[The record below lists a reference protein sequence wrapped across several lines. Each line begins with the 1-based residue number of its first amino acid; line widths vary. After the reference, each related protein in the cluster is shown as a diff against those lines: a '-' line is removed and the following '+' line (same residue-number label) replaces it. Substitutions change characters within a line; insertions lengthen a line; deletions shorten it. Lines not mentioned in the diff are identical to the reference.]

1 MANLYEIDKKI
12 LECITNCIDPDT
24 GEITNS
30 EQLEALQMERQ
41 TKLEN
46 VALYIKNLKADA
58 AMYKAEKQAFAERQ
72 AAAEKRAES
81 LSEWLKK
88 ALDGQ
93 KFKTEKTEVNFRKTQ
108 KVEVIDIWEL
118 NEDYV
123 KYSDPTPDKAAIKRA
138 IKAGEDVKGAKLID
152 DISMTVK

>member
-1 MANLYEIDKKI
+1 MANLYEIDEKI
-12 LECITNCIDPDT
+12 LECMTNCIDPDT
-24 GEITNS
+24 GEIINS

-58 AMYKAEKQAFAERQ
+58 ATYKAEKQAFEKRQ
-72 AAAEKRAES
+72 AAAEKEAES
-81 LSEWLKK
+81 LSKWLKN

-93 KFKTEKTEVNFRKTQ
+93 RFKTDKTEVTFRKTQ
-108 KVEVIDIWEL
+108 RIEVTDIWDL
-118 NEDYV
+118 NEDFV

-138 IKAGEDVKGAKLID
+138 IKAGEEVKGAKLID

>member
-1 MANLYEIDKKI
+1 MANLYEIDEKI
-12 LECITNCIDPDT
+12 LECMANCIDPDT
-24 GEITNS
+24 GEIIDS
-30 EQLEALQMERQ
+30 EQLEALKMERQ

-88 ALDGQ
+88 HLTGRNSRP
-93 KFKTEKTEVNFRKTQ
+93 KKRK
-108 KVEVIDIWEL
+108 
-118 NEDYV
+118 
-123 KYSDPTPDKAAIKRA
+123 
-138 IKAGEDVKGAKLID
+138 
-152 DISMTVK
+152 

>member
-1 MANLYEIDKKI
+1 MANLYDIDAKI
-12 LECITNCIDPDT
+12 MECMANCIDPDT

-30 EQLEALQMERQ
+30 ERLEALQMERQ
-41 TKLEN
+41 IKLEN

-81 LSEWLKK
+81 LSEWLKN

-93 KFKTEKTEVNFRKTQ
+93 KFKTEKAEVNFRKTQ
-108 KVEVIDIWEL
+108 IVEVIDIWDL
-118 NEDYV
+118 NEDLL

-138 IKAGEDVKGAKLID
+138 IKAGEEVKGAKLVD
-152 DISMTVK
+152 GISMTIK

>member
-1 MANLYEIDKKI
+1 MANLYEIDTQI
-12 LECITNCIDPDT
+12 TECFDADT
-24 GEITNS
+24 GELLDA
-30 EQLEALQMERQ
+30 EKLENLMIEKEN
-41 TKLEN
+41 KLEN
-46 VALYIKNLKADA
+46 VALWIKNLKADA
-58 AMYKAEKQAFAERQ
+58 AMYKAEKTAFAERQ
-72 AAAEKRAES
+72 AAAERKAES
-81 LSEWLKK
+81 LTMWLKN

-108 KVEVIDIWEL
+108 KVEVIDIWGL

-152 DISMTVK
+152 DISISIK

>member
-58 AMYKAEKQAFAERQ
+58 TMYKAEKQAFAR
-72 AAAEKRAES
+72 
-81 LSEWLKK
+81 
-88 ALDGQ
+88 
-93 KFKTEKTEVNFRKTQ
+93 N
-108 KVEVIDIWEL
+108 
-118 NEDYV
+118 Y
-123 KYSDPTPDKAAIKRA
+123 
-138 IKAGEDVKGAKLID
+138 
-152 DISMTVK
+152 

>member
-1 MANLYEIDKKI
+1 MANLYEIDEKI
-12 LECITNCIDPDT
+12 LECMTNCIDPDT
-24 GEITNS
+24 GEIIDS

-72 AAAEKRAES
+72 AAAERKAES
-81 LSEWLKK
+81 LTEWLKK

-93 KFKTEKTEVNFRKTQ
+93 KFKTEKAEVNFRKTQ

-118 NEDYV
+118 NEDFV

-138 IKAGEDVKGAKLID
+138 IKSGEDVKGAKLID
-152 DISMTVK
+152 DISISIK

>member
-1 MANLYEIDKKI
+1 MANLYDIDAKI
-12 LECITNCIDPDT
+12 MECMANCIDPDT

-30 EQLEALQMERQ
+30 ERLEALQMERQ
-41 TKLEN
+41 IKLEN

-72 AAAEKRAES
+72 AAAERKAES
-81 LSEWLKK
+81 LTEWLKK

-93 KFKTEKTEVNFRKTQ
+93 KFKTEKAEVNFRKTQ

-118 NEDYV
+118 NEDFV
-123 KYSDPTPDKAAIKRA
+123 KYSDPMPDKAAIKRA
-138 IKAGEDVKGAKLID
+138 IKAGEEVNGAKLID
-152 DISMTVK
+152 DISVSIK